1 MKISSN
7 NKIDI
12 NFRLTKLEEFCLS
25 LSAHLEGE
33 RVLRK
38 EEDQKCRQLCEVI
51 SNQIKE
57 IKEAQPN
64 ESFHKH
70 FISLKEQ
77 LMNIMDSK
85 ICEKM
90 IENNNHLENQ
100 FMHIKSIEES
110 LIKKQE
116 IALNHYKYEMNN
128 LNKRIDLLENSC
140 NKRINEVSYQIEE
153 IAKLINTMKIYNND
167 LGNKINEI
175 NNNIS
180 KLETDDIKNRQMLEN
195 NIKNIKIN
203 YKEKDE
209 KNEID
214 LNNINENLS
223 YLKNEIGSL
232 SEKYLNEIEE
242 IKVNL
247 INQRE
252 LESKEIL
259 NFEKHLLGEYE
270 NFTKFMTNL
279 LNKNIDKIK
288 SMNEYLNG
296 DVEIVKNKSKY
307 IEEALL
313 KLREDVFDSMDKNS
327 KFILDKM
334 KSHFN
339 NQIGSKSFNQENEKE
354 INEDINNNKNI

>member
-1 MKISSN
+1 
-7 NKIDI
+7 
-12 NFRLTKLEEFCLS
+12 
-25 LSAHLEGE
+25 
-33 RVLRK
+33 
-38 EEDQKCRQLCEVI
+38 
-51 SNQIKE
+51 
-57 IKEAQPN
+57 
-64 ESFHKH
+64 
-70 FISLKEQ
+70 
-77 LMNIMDSK
+77 MNIMDSK

-90 IENNNHLENQ
+90 IENNNQLENQ

-175 NNNIS
+175 NNNMN
-180 KLETDDIKNRQMLEN
+180 KLDKGDIKKIKILEN
-195 NIKNIKIN
+195 NIKDINLN
-203 YKEKDE
+203 YKEKEE

-288 SMNEYLNG
+288 SMNEYLNS

-339 NQIGSKSFNQENEKE
+339 NQIGFKSFNQENKKE